1 VAQATALW
9 KTQPLTVTHV
19 AGGYRD
25 WGLAPLVRY
34 EEVRAPTKLVA
45 NGFIDI
51 EASNQYTAN
60 VGRLETRALLST
72 NVARNVN

>member
-1 VAQATALW
+1 MAQATALR

-51 EASNQYTAN
+51 EA
-60 VGRLETRALLST
+60 LEPRALYA